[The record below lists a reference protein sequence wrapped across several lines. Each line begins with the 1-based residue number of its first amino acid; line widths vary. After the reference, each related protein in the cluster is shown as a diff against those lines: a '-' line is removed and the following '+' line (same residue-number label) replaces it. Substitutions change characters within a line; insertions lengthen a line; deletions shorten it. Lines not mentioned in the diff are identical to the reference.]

1 MGVYGLHV
9 CYTPQ
14 LSLTKQLRGAE
25 GNCHYLDMHTY
36 VYLYIHINIHKMHHI
51 NMENNNKN

>member
-14 LSLTKQLRGAE
+14 LSLTKQLRDAE
-25 GNCHYLDMHTY
+25 GNCHYLDMHIY
-36 VYLYIHINIHKMHHI
+36 VYLYIHINTHKNASHKHG
-51 NMENNNKN
+51 K